1 MPRVRI
7 LQGVSGLDFA
17 WAPGDIVDLDDEAA
31 AQWADGERAVLV
43 GDGQDEQPEGAPAL
57 EHLLPVVV
65 GDDGQELEVVA
76 AAIEETD
83 PPEGQDQDRGWVRWS
98 VTVRL
103 PVTVQ
108 MDNTDATLTP
118 ADPVTGDGDPYD
130 PSDHP
135 VKDVLAYLEDVG
147 EEEAVRVLQAEENAD
162 SPRKGIVGQRE
173 DVLARARAR
182 ANDQARVEKAAEASR
197 GGGRG
202 TGIETR

>member
-17 WAPGDIVDLDDEAA
+17 WAPGDIVDMDDEAA
-31 AQWADGERAVLV
+31 ARWADGERAVLV
-43 GDGQDEQPEGAPAL
+43 DEDQDEQPEGAPAL

-65 GDDGQELEVVA
+65 GEDGQELEVVA

-118 ADPVTGDGDPYD
+118 AEPVTRESDGDPYD

-147 EEEAVRVLQAEENAD
+147 EEEAVRVLQAEENAEN
-162 SPRKGIVGQRE
+162 PRKGIVGQRE
-173 DVLARARAR
+173 DVLARARA
-182 ANDQARVEKAAEASR
+182 NDQARVEKAAEVSR